1 MLWIT
6 SVHLILLPWALGT
19 ARLWAQI
26 PSLALGAIAFAV
38 ALFPRNYTEAQT
50 GSDRFR
56 LLMWPKLVRF
66 PIFWLGLA
74 LLGYI
79 ALQAYN
85 PSWEYQSDDKS
96 WWMKMIPHLSWL
108 PTGVRAP
115 FERSSPTRM
124 ILVYSA
130 CWLTACSVWVG
141 FTRRRS
147 LQLLLTTLMVNGV
160 ALATLGV
167 AQRMLGNQ
175 KMFWFWDSPNK
186 QFFASFI
193 YKNHGGIYLDLM
205 VGVTAGLAAWHYL
218 KGLRY
223 LKKSD
228 PSVVIAFLAVCI
240 AASVLISQAS
250 GATMIMFAFASIG
263 IAAFIVHQIR
273 LPRESRR
280 PLVTVALLALIAM
293 FLAPSLPAL
302 GSNASFVRLK
312 RILTREDW
320 AFEQREEVTKASI
333 EMLRDH
339 WKVGAGAGSF
349 RYLFTTYQ
357 HRHPNL
363 VVWWGQRLY
372 WEHAHN
378 DILQFPIELGLF
390 GALVILFG
398 AFWFAVDLIRHK
410 FWDSPVSMSIATILL
425 LIVVYS
431 WWDFPFQNPAV
442 LTTFCVLCA
451 VSTAWVRM
459 EESGGGA

>member
-1 MLWIT
+1 
-6 SVHLILLPWALGT
+6 
-19 ARLWAQI
+19 
-26 PSLALGAIAFAV
+26 
-38 ALFPRNYTEAQT
+38 
-50 GSDRFR
+50 
-56 LLMWPKLVRF
+56 
-66 PIFWLGLA
+66 
-74 LLGYI
+74 
-79 ALQAYN
+79 
-85 PSWEYQSDDKS
+85 
-96 WWMKMIPHLSWL
+96 
-108 PTGVRAP
+108 
-115 FERSSPTRM
+115 
-124 ILVYSA
+124 
-130 CWLTACSVWVG
+130 
-141 FTRRRS
+141 
-147 LQLLLTTLMVNGV
+147 MVNGV